1 MQQRPED
8 VSEFFIVVSLAHRE
22 QNRVSQLM
30 IEGLLSHLFGH
41 TGTNDDLL
49 SGWIAQAILS
59 DAI

>member
-1 MQQRPED
+1 MQQRSKYI
-8 VSEFFIVVSLAHRE
+8 SEFFIVISLAHCE

-30 IEGLLSHLFGH
+30 VKGLLSHLFGH